1 MESNKKLKVKS
12 FAGGGVYVFP
22 NDGSESAS
30 SALPIL
36 KTKSALA
43 GWHIL
48 TDRQWKKKGNSNY
61 PIERAVQRERIVSPE
76 ITREQRSSRPAWD
89 SRFATLRFLY
99 YRRHESL
106 DRIHPPPTS
115 LTHSLVVLTLAFSLL
130 RFVGLT
136 WASGKQV
143 PRTSYCIDLSNG
155 QRVE

>member
-48 TDRQWKKKGNSNY
+48 TDRQ
-61 PIERAVQRERIVSPE
+61 
-76 ITREQRSSRPAWD
+76 
-89 SRFATLRFLY
+89 
-99 YRRHESL
+99 
-106 DRIHPPPTS
+106 
-115 LTHSLVVLTLAFSLL
+115 
-130 RFVGLT
+130 
-136 WASGKQV
+136 
-143 PRTSYCIDLSNG
+143 
-155 QRVE
+155 